1 MPRILNVLILTA
13 LVGCT
18 DQELQAIE
26 DASDARAKICAG
38 VAAMPPDDSTVRAA
52 RTACAVGAGVAT
64 VGAALA
70 GQYEP
75 EPAPVCPVVPE
86 PEPKPEPA
94 PPTVPS
100 VAPTAL
106 PPMES

>member
-1 MPRILNVLILTA
+1 MPRIVNVLILTA

-75 EPAPVCPVVPE
+75 EPAPACPVVP
-86 PEPKPEPA
+86 PKPEPKHE
-94 PPTVPS
+94 PPAAPS